1 MTRLLNTLVVMSLLA
16 TAGLGY
22 TVYHQGRKLNRAE
35 TTMNENLR
43 VAEAALDLKVA
54 TAEDRITQIAASAV
68 AEIPD
73 VDQVKDDLLSL
84 EKRLFGFSLQ
94 GFEQDLLGDM
104 QKDIAS
110 IDRSVG
116 NLSFSLDSFKSCFN
130 RALSASFASYDR
142 AASSY
147 YGSTYFVSKCY

>member
-1 MTRLLNTLVVMSLLA
+1 MTRFLNTIVVVSLLA
-16 TAGLGY
+16 TAGLGFK
-22 TVYHQGRKLNRAE
+22 VYEQGRKLNRAE
-35 TTMNENLR
+35 TIMNENLR

-54 TAEDRITQIAASAV
+54 KAEDRITQIAASAV

-73 VDQVKDDLLSL
+73 VDQVKDDLQAL
-84 EKRLFGFSLQ
+84 ETTLFGFSSQ
-94 GFEQDLLGDM
+94 GFERDLLGDI
-104 QKDIAS
+104 QQDITS
-110 IDRSVG
+110 IDRSVE

-147 YGSTYFVSKCY
+147 YSSTYFVSKCY

>member
-1 MTRLLNTLVVMSLLA
+1 MTRLLPALVVLLLLA

-22 TVYHQGRKLNRAE
+22 TVYEQGRKLNRAE
-35 TTMNENLR
+35 TIMDENLR

-54 TAEDRITQIAASAV
+54 TAEDRITQIAASVMAG
-68 AEIPD
+68 IPD
-73 VDQVKDDLLSL
+73 VNQVKDDLRSL
-84 EKRLFGFSLQ
+84 EKRLFGFSPQ

-104 QKDIAS
+104 QKNIAS
-110 IDRSVG
+110 IDRGVR

-142 AASSY
+142 AGSSY